1 MAVDSALAGVGGVV
15 GKDEDNKNVIR
26 ACEFERIKG
35 GKPFNVRNSRF
46 RKLLKQIGQPIP
58 RKTRVVKK

>member
-1 MAVDSALAGVGGVV
+1 MGGVV
-15 GKDEDNKNVIR
+15 GKDEEKHNVLR

-46 RKLLKQIGQPIP
+46 RKLLDSIGQSRP